1 MKYKVGDLVRV
12 HFDSADW
19 VVPGSILQVVKV
31 FDDDVYLRGRILFG
45 QCTIEGLNVS
55 EHTFVMDITQDTLEL
70 INNEDTNND

>member
-31 FDDDVYLRGRILFG
+31 FDDDVYFRGRILFG
-45 QCTIEGLNVS
+45 QCTLEGLYAN
-55 EHTFVMDITQDTLEL
+55 EHGFVMDTNEDTLEL